1 MNEGF
6 CLLITQPKYLVS
18 GHLFG
23 TSDANP
29 VEYIFTNAN
38 IMQFSLGIPL
48 NFLMKKSF
56 RAGFTLPRVE
66 LLCFDDT
73 TTQEVHAMAITIR
86 PEDVRAAL
94 APMLGTRFVLTT
106 PICSETAYCLSLYAP
121 SCMTLEDMYARV
133 KECIF
138 GCLYDT
144 LGQGMVLTLE
154 NGVRLRLRLKDVDT
168 LADAALGVLL
178 DALPGAQLPLEFL
191 RGYALDSGLLCAMR
205 VLLQRYGAVL
215 PSMEREMLGRIIRE
229 NHPADRYS
237 SWLE

>member
-1 MNEGF
+1 
-6 CLLITQPKYLVS
+6 
-18 GHLFG
+18 
-23 TSDANP
+23 
-29 VEYIFTNAN
+29 
-38 IMQFSLGIPL
+38 
-48 NFLMKKSF
+48 MKKSF
-56 RAGFTLPRVE
+56 RAGFAAPYVE
-66 LLCFDDT
+66 LLFIGDSS
-73 TTQEVHAMAITIR
+73 TQEVHAMAITIR
-86 PEDVRAAL
+86 PEDVRTAL
-94 APMLGTRFVLTT
+94 EPMLGTQFVLTT
-106 PICSETAYCLSLYAP
+106 PICGDTAYCLSLYAP
-121 SCMTLEDMYARV
+121 SCMTLDDMYARV

-138 GCLYDT
+138 GCLYDA

-215 PSMEREMLGRIIRE
+215 PSLEREMLTRIIRE

>member
-1 MNEGF
+1 M
-6 CLLITQPKYLVS
+6 
-18 GHLFG
+18 H
-23 TSDANP
+23 
-29 VEYIFTNAN
+29 
-38 IMQFSLGIPL
+38 FSLGIPL

-56 RAGFTLPRVE
+56 RAGFALPRVE

-94 APMLGTRFVLTT
+94 EPMLGTRFVLAT
-106 PICSETAYCLSLYAP
+106 PICGDTAYCLSRYAP
-121 SCMTLEDMYARV
+121 SCMTLDDMYARV

-191 RGYALDSGLLCAMR
+191 RGYALASGLLCALR
-205 VLLQRYGAVL
+205 VL
-215 PSMEREMLGRIIRE
+215 
-229 NHPADRYS
+229 
-237 SWLE
+237 